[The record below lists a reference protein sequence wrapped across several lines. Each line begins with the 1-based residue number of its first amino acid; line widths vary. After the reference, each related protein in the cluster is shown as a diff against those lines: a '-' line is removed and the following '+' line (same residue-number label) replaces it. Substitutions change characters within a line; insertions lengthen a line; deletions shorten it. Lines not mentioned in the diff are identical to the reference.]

1 MVRRTFRR
9 ALYSSDSFDAIL
21 NQLGANLDVI
31 GKWCAGTQLPEPLLG
46 NLLRKFPKPE
56 YRNVYRVLFA
66 RQRVFD
72 EVASTSRTVPLNERF
87 TGLDFYSTP
96 FSDRPVVAVP
106 YVAVDGESASWQKYA
121 TSNRS

>member
-1 MVRRTFRR
+1 MREHTILARSQANPMLGRAIRYQPAIASTMVRRTFRR

-56 YRNVYRVLFA
+56 Y
-66 RQRVFD
+66 
-72 EVASTSRTVPLNERF
+72 
-87 TGLDFYSTP
+87 
-96 FSDRPVVAVP
+96 
-106 YVAVDGESASWQKYA
+106 
-121 TSNRS
+121 

>member
-1 MVRRTFRR
+1 
-9 ALYSSDSFDAIL
+9 
-21 NQLGANLDVI
+21 
-31 GKWCAGTQLPEPLLG
+31 
-46 NLLRKFPKPE
+46 
-56 YRNVYRVLFA
+56 LFA
-66 RQRVFD
+66 REWVFD